1 MAVHAKKHTESS
13 IFLGDEDTKI
23 PMSEEKVLN
32 DILPKQNMVTRG
44 QFYYYEKGIL
54 EVKVH
59 SGKLQVEIIF
69 KQQSLKMTF
78 PKNKELVSYNFTLQE

>member
-1 MAVHAKKHTESS
+1 MQSDAGQSFTIDQLKDKEFCKGCLYVLAVHAKKHTESS

-23 PMSEEKVLN
+23 PLSEEKVLN

-44 QFYYYEKGIL
+44 QFYYYENGIL

-59 SGKLQVEIIF
+59 SGKLQV
-69 KQQSLKMTF
+69 
-78 PKNKELVSYNFTLQE
+78 